1 MKTVRRLIMT
11 ALSFLTLGLAPGV
24 DATAAT
30 PDALTRCRERAARV
44 EIIRDGWGIAHVYGE
59 SDADAVFGLLY
70 AQAEDDFP
78 RIELNYVGVLGR
90 IAEIEGETA
99 LTRDLRARLF
109 VDENELKA
117 AYASSPAWLRALM
130 DAFADGLNWYLHT
143 HPQVRPKLLTQFEP
157 WMALAFTE
165 GSIGGDI
172 ESIALGPL
180 AAFYGGASLKLAAVT
195 TSALTEPVGSNGFAI
210 APARSASGHA
220 LLLINPHTSFYFRPE
235 IHVSS
240 RAGLNA
246 YGAVTWGQ
254 FFVYQGFNDRCGWMH
269 TSGGADV
276 IDEYREP
283 IRRAADGR
291 VFQRY
296 GEGERELRRKPIT
309 LRYREGD
316 AQRTRVIDAWF
327 SHHGPIIRAEGEAWI
342 AVKLMQ
348 EPVGALSQSYLRTKA
363 RNYLEFREVMNLR
376 TNSSNNTIYADAD
389 GAIAFFHGNF
399 VPRRDPRFDWSR
411 PVDGSDPATEWQ
423 GKHEVGELIALLN
436 PASGWIQNTNNWPFS
451 AAGPASPRRADYP
464 EYMWRSPNPA
474 YAAENP
480 RGINA
485 VRVLEREPR
494 FTLEGLIRAAYD
506 PKLAAFERMLP
517 PLLAAHAALP
527 ARDARREALAGPIDA
542 LAGWDHNCGI
552 DSVPAALAIL
562 WGQELAATFGETIKA
577 RGALVHEFLTDQITA
592 EDRLTALERVVTRLQ
607 RDFGSWRTPWG
618 EINRFQRLT
627 GAIRES
633 HDDAQPSLPVGFA
646 PSAWGSLAAFGSTT
660 VKPTRRIYG
669 NRGNSFVAV
678 VEFGPRVRAQSVL
691 AGGVSGDP
699 ASPHFNDQAA
709 LFAAGKFK
717 PVAFHREEVETSA
730 RRRYRPGL

>member
-1 MKTVRRLIMT
+1 MNVRRIMMS
-11 ALSFLTLGLAPGV
+11 ALSLVTLGLVPAA

-30 PDALTRCRERAARV
+30 ADEWARCRARAARV

-59 SDADAVFGLLY
+59 TDADAVFGLLY

-90 IAEIEGETA
+90 LAEIEGESA
-99 LTRDLRARLF
+99 LSRDLRARLF
-109 VDENELKA
+109 VNEDALRADYA
-117 AYASSPAWLRALM
+117 ASPAWLRALM

-143 HPQVRPKLLTQFEP
+143 HPEVRPKLLTHFEP

-180 AAFYGGASLKLAAVT
+180 EAFYGGKVMKTAAVT
-195 TSALTEPVGSNGFAI
+195 ASALTEPVGSNGFAI
-210 APARSASGHA
+210 APSRSAAGHA

-235 IHVSS
+235 IHVVS
-240 RAGLNA
+240 REGLNA

-283 IRRAADGR
+283 IRQRADGR

-296 GEGERELRRKPIT
+296 GNGERELQRKSIT
-309 LRYREGD
+309 LRYREGG
-316 AQRTRVIDAWF
+316 ALKTRTIDAWF
-327 SHHGPIIRAEGEAWI
+327 SHHGPIIRAEGESWI

-348 EPVGALSQSYLRTKA
+348 EPVGALMQSYLRTKA
-363 RNYLEFREVMNLR
+363 RGYREFREVMNLR

-389 GAIAFFHGNF
+389 GTIAFFHGNF

-411 PVDGSDPATEWQ
+411 PVDGADPATEWQ
-423 GKHEVGELIALLN
+423 GKHEVDELITLLN
-436 PASGWIQNTNNWPFS
+436 PTTGWIQNTNNWPFS
-451 AAGPASPRRADYP
+451 AAGKASPRRSDYP

-480 RGINA
+480 RGANA
-485 VRVLEREPR
+485 VRVLERERR
-494 FTLEGLIRAAYD
+494 FTLDGLIRAAYD
-506 PKLAAFERMLP
+506 PKLAAFETMLP

-527 ARDARREALAGPIDA
+527 VGDARRTALAEPIGA
-542 LAGWDHNCGI
+542 LAGWDYNCGV

-562 WGQELAATFGETIKA
+562 WGQELAATFGDRIKA

-592 EDRLTALERVVTRLQ
+592 EDRLTALERVLGRLT
-607 RDFGSWRTPWG
+607 RDFGAWRTPWG

-627 GAIRES
+627 GAVRET
-633 HDDAQPSLPVGFA
+633 HDDAKPSLPVGFA

-660 VKPTRRIYG
+660 TTPTRRIYG

-678 VEFGPRVRAQSVL
+678 VEFGPRLRAQSVL

-699 ASPHFNDQAA
+699 RSPHFNDQAS
-709 LFAAGKFK
+709 LYAAGKFK
-717 PVAFHREEVETSA
+717 DVAFYREDVEA
-730 RRRYRPGL
+730 AGRRRYRPGQ